1 MAGFGA
7 ASMVAAFALSAA
19 GLAAAKDPIP
29 EPLASILARP
39 ELAQYL
45 ERAEE
50 QRIQIV
56 LGLIEKGPDG
66 KPVLRQQSF
75 RAGAEYFYP
84 ASAVKLFAAV
94 AALEKLPELRKQ
106 SGKPLS
112 IDTPLVYHPLFEGE
126 KLDRDDPSNREG
138 GAITIRHEL
147 RKLFLVSD
155 NEAYN
160 RLYEM
165 VGQDYLA
172 ASLARAGLAEA
183 RVVHRLDEAR
193 SPEENRRAPR
203 IDFAGEGWV
212 FTLPEKA
219 TPELPAP
226 PQVPGLLVGSG
237 YLSGGRKIE
246 GPMDFAAKNRF
257 PLAELQRGLCKV
269 LRPAMDCGSGGS
281 FELSELDRAVLLE
294 AMGEYPRES
303 RNPVYS
309 PADHPDSSGKFL
321 LPGLARKI
329 PPEHLRIYNKFG
341 QAYGFSTENALVTSR
356 SSGKSFFLAAT
367 IYTNGDGILN
377 DDQYEYEKVARPFF
391 TALGDALAGLIE

>member
-1 MAGFGA
+1 MAGFKA
-7 ASMVAAFALSAA
+7 ASVVAAFALSAA
-19 GLAAAKDPIP
+19 SLAAAKDPVP

-39 ELAQYL
+39 ELAPYL

-56 LGLIEKGPDG
+56 LGLIEAGPDG
-66 KPVLRQQSF
+66 KSVLRQQSF

-94 AALEKLPELRKQ
+94 AALEKLPELRQ
-106 SGKPLS
+106 ESGKPLS
-112 IDTPLVYHPLFEGE
+112 IDTPLVYHPLFAGE
-126 KLDRDDPSNREG
+126 KLEQDDPSNRDG

-155 NEAYN
+155 NEAFN

-165 VGQDYLA
+165 VGQDDLA
-172 ASLARAGLAEA
+172 ASLARAGLTGA
-183 RVVHRLDEAR
+183 RLVHRLDEAR

-203 IDFAGEGWV
+203 IDFAGEGWL

-219 TPELPAP
+219 APELPAP
-226 PQVPGLLVGSG
+226 EAMPGLLVGSG
-237 YLSGGRKIE
+237 YLSGGRKID

-269 LRPAMDCGSGGS
+269 LRAEIDCGSGGS
-281 FELSELDRAVLLE
+281 FALDAGDRQLLRE
-294 AMGEYPRES
+294 VMGEYPRES
-303 RNPVYS
+303 KNPVYS
-309 PADHPDSSGKFL
+309 AADFPDHSGKFL
-321 LPGLARKI
+321 LTGLARKI
-329 PPEHLRIYNKFG
+329 PAGNLRIYNKFG

-356 SSGKSFFLAAT
+356 STGKSFFLAAT
-367 IYTNGDGILN
+367 IYTNADGILN

-391 TALGDALAGLIE
+391 AALGDALAGLLE